1 MGSPNPLRSDKLIE
15 KISYGLWAAGF
26 AVEVYILGIALY
38 RRFFLRYLS
47 LNLFLLALAAKEV
60 SDYIVFK
67 KFGLSS
73 PQYVYSYYYG
83 DALLTILMFLA
94 IMQLY
99 QQVFVEMRVGKYIRG
114 FTALLL
120 GATALFS
127 YIVVQRNTDHL
138 TSRFV
143 VELSQNLYF
152 VGLVLTYLLWGAI
165 FKLRETRARLVQLVL
180 ALGLYFSAT
189 AALYA
194 FRNMFPS
201 SHTAIL
207 FLSQLTGA
215 LLPVAWAY
223 TFTRVPE
230 DARLVPGHLLEVVSR
245 H

>member
-1 MGSPNPLRSDKLIE
+1 
-15 KISYGLWAAGF
+15 LWALGF
-26 AVEVYILGIALY
+26 AAQIYIVCKLAVSRVFFRYAGI
-38 RRFFLRYLS
+38 S
-47 LNLFLLALAAKEV
+47 LFALALV
-60 SDYIVFK
+60 LRDVWSYFVFRL
-67 KFGLSS
+67 FGFSS
-73 PQYVYSYYYG
+73 REYVYSYYYS
-83 DALLTILMFLA
+83 DALLTVLMFLA
-94 IMQLY
+94 IMHLY
-99 QQVFVEMRVGKYIRG
+99 AEVFREMRVGRYIRG
-114 FTALLL
+114 FTGTVL

-127 YIVVQRNTDHL
+127 YLVVQRNTDHL

-230 DARLVPGHLLEVVSR
+230 DARLVPGHLLEVASR